1 MIRPQAAELSPAE
14 MRAAA
19 PALLGKL
26 AHHAP
31 KLVVFVGKVNWTHVR
46 HALAAFSAGALG
58 KVSASAF
65 GLQPA
70 KLVHAR
76 GETLLYVVPSTSGLC
91 RVKVRCSWLFRRCGA
106 GD

>member
-1 MIRPQAAELSPAE
+1 

-19 PALLGKL
+19 PALLAKL

-31 KLVVFVGKVNWTHVR
+31 KLVVFVGKVNWTHVW
-46 HALAAFSAGALG
+46 HALAALSAGRLEKPKAKG
-58 KVSASAF
+58 TDAF

-91 RVKVRCSWLFRRCGA
+91 RVKVRCSWLFRRCGV